1 MSSDLRSKVIRLAA
15 TNAALRSH
23 LLPILAETDAE
34 VESEKT
40 AADKQMDEK
49 ELYEALVKQGLKEP
63 HVAGM
68 GWTFLVKGLSSSMA
82 AAIVG
87 TNGWEV
93 SSARAAM
100 SVIDDA
106 IAALKAWRDEIT
118 PMLKKQDRTK

>member
-1 MSSDLRSKVIRLAA
+1 MSSDFRSKVIRLAA

-34 VESEKT
+34 IEAEKT

-49 ELYEALVKQGLKEP
+49 ALYKALADKGEAEAP
-63 HVAGM
+63 VADE
-68 GWTFLVKGLSSSMA
+68 GWDALVKGLSSSMA

-87 TNGWEV
+87 TSGGEPE
-93 SSARAAM
+93 SADAAL

-106 IAALKAWRDEIT
+106 IAALKAWRGEIA